1 MKKDF
6 LTGRELTEE
15 EVYKIFDLTKSYKA
29 SRKKKV
35 SATILKNKTIGLIF
49 NKPSTRTRVSFE
61 LAIEELGG
69 RAIYLPGD
77 TIQTSRGET
86 IKDTACVLSR
96 YLDGLVIRT
105 YRQEEVEEYA
115 RWFNSPVINALTD
128 TFHPCQALSDYFT
141 IYERKGTL
149 KGIKLLYIGDGNNV
163 CNSLILGASLL
174 GVSIMIASPEGYQP
188 SAEVLSLVKNK
199 DIIKIDRDPS
209 RFIPEADI
217 IYTDTWVSMGDEKE
231 AETRKGVFQ
240 MYQVNK
246 KLLEGAKDGFL
257 FMHCL
262 PAHRGWEVT
271 DDVMD
276 SENSIVYEQAENRL
290 HCQKALLHYLY
301 NVLSPQFPPLK
312 KDLPHNSPFEKGG
325 VGGFKKIC

>member
-240 MYQVNK
+240 RYQVNR

-301 NVLSPQFPPLK
+301 NF
-312 KDLPHNSPFEKGG
+312 LPHNSPL
-325 VGGFKKIC
+325 

>member
-240 MYQVNK
+240 RYQVNR

-301 NVLSPQFPPLK
+301 NF
-312 KDLPHNSPFEKGG
+312 LPHNFPL
-325 VGGFKKIC
+325 

>member
-6 LTGRELTEE
+6 LTGMELTEGDI
-15 EVYKIFDLTKSYKA
+15 YKIFDLTKSYKA
-29 SRKKKV
+29 SRKKNV
-35 SATILKNKTIGLIF
+35 SATILKNRTVGLIF

-69 RAIYLPGD
+69 RAMYLPGD
-77 TIQTSRGET
+77 TIQISRGET

-115 RWFNSPVINALTD
+115 RWFTSPVINALTD

-141 IYERKGTL
+141 MYEKRGTL

-163 CNSLILGASLL
+163 CNSLILTADIL
-174 GVSIMIASPEGYQP
+174 GVSVMVASPEGYQP
-188 SAEVLSLVKNK
+188 SESILSLVKNK
-199 DIIKIDRDPS
+199 EIIKIGSDPS

-231 AETRKGVFQ
+231 TETRKSVFQ
-240 MYQVNK
+240 RYQVNK
-246 KLLEGAKDGFL
+246 KLLEGAKDDFL

-301 NVLSPQFPPLK
+301 NALL
-312 KDLPHNSPFEKGG
+312 HNSPFEKGG
-325 VGGFKKIC
+325 VGGFKISP

>member
-35 SATILKNKTIGLIF
+35 SATILQNRTIGLIF

-69 RAIYLPGD
+69 RAIYLSGD
-77 TIQTSRGET
+77 TIQTSRGEA

-105 YRQEEVEEYA
+105 YKQEEVEEYA

-149 KGIKLLYIGDGNNV
+149 KGIKILYIGDGNNV

-240 MYQVNK
+240 RYQVNK
-246 KLLEGAKDGFL
+246 QLLEGAKDDFL

-301 NVLSPQFPPLK
+301 NF
-312 KDLPHNSPFEKGG
+312 LPHNSPFEKGPPPQLPL
-325 VGGFKKIC
+325 